1 MSQQA
6 LQQSGF
12 HCHFSEHALKRMSQR
27 GITHE
32 VILMALQYG
41 RMIYVGGCRCYV
53 IGRKELEHYSD
64 RGVQLNAAEG
74 IHVLVAA
81 ANDSENII
89 TVYRNRKFLNIKS
102 MLKRRR

>member
-6 LQQSGF
+6 LQEFGF
-12 HCHFSEHALKRMSQR
+12 NCYLSEHALKRMSQR
-27 GITHE
+27 GITNE

-41 RMIYVGGCRCYV
+41 RIIYAGGCRCYV

-74 IHVLVAA
+74 IHVLVAS
-81 ANDSENII
+81 ANDSEYII
-89 TVYRNRKFLNIKS
+89 TVYRNRRLSGIKS
-102 MLKRRR
+102 MIKRRR